1 MTLLPVLRL
10 RVRGSRCASVRLC
23 APALL
28 AWLASGLAFAAAVA
42 EEEPSRKI
50 LVAQA
55 QEEEAAAEQPGAEQP
70 AEQPEAAEPEA
81 AEPSDSVES
90 VQGVEVIRIR
100 GRGVGGIETEV
111 PSSITQFDAKT
122 IEALGAQDISDLSRV
137 TPNVN
142 IIQPGSTQAIFFVRG
157 IGLSDFSSNAAGA
170 VTIFQDDVSLN
181 APAIQTGQLFDV
193 EGVDVVR
200 GPQGSGPFRNA
211 SAGAIRVRS
220 RRPTGNYA
228 AQLRSSIGR
237 YDAKGGKGADKGLI
251 QDYEGAVEM
260 PLVENWLSS
269 RFAFRLNESEPYMT
283 NDCGNA
289 PPFASRNVRPLTA
302 NSRTDPAT
310 IAASICGERDPD
322 LQFGML
328 PREIPGFVDGRSRIP
343 EGLPDTVN
351 DKHNWAARG
360 TFALQV
366 PDTETKFTLNGHGS
380 RLDQDATLGQAMGTL
395 IPLGVNEFTLGGPAS
410 SFYQEPD
417 QEAEFGQICD
427 YDTTLGFCRNPN
439 TKQEFEKNLAER
451 RPLDTRPFRGDYN
464 RVGQETRDTWGGFA
478 SAEIDLA
485 FGLNLFL
492 LGSYDAYERARDQDT
507 DFTSDL
513 LFEQVEA
520 DEAWQTYEEVR
531 LGGELEAEPI
541 AWEVGGYY
549 LLEKLNVVSNTTIK
563 GGNGFFRDYDQE
575 IQSFAGWAEFKW
587 DFLDDFTL
595 EGGVRYNSEQKDFD
609 FTRVVTVQGVQAVPR
624 FAQQSKTWSTPTG
637 EIILTYH
644 LGQSSNF
651 YARYTRG
658 FKAGHFNAL
667 ASDQAGNVREPPAD
681 EEYNDAWEA
690 GLRGRWFG
698 GRLSASTAYFYYRY
712 ENYQVFLFRDIPNSP
727 PVLEIRNAAEAEN
740 YGIELEGSVAPLRGW
755 EWVPRP
761 LEGLVLSGNFGW
773 LHGEYLDFQIVSKKQ
788 NQGAQIPFTVDFSGN
803 QLQNSPEFKVSATAE
818 WTFNLGRFGFL
829 IPRYDMSWEDDKFF
843 DPNEGFGTARFQG
856 SLPDYAAGQPA
867 YFLHNVRLAYRTPSG
882 NVELAGWCRNLTDE
896 VYKTFAFDATSFSGV
911 LINFVGEPRTIGVDL
926 TLTF

>member
-10 RVRGSRCASVRLC
+10 RVRRSRCACARLC

-42 EEEPSRKI
+42 EEEPSDKI
-50 LVAQA
+50 RVAQA
-55 QEEEAAAEQPGAEQP
+55 QQEETAAEQPGAEQP
-70 AEQPEAAEPEA
+70 AAAEPEA
-81 AEPSDSVES
+81 AEPGDSAES
-90 VQGVEVIRIR
+90 VQGVEVIHIK

-142 IIQPGSTQAIFFVRG
+142 IVQPGATQAIFFVRG

-181 APAIQTGQLFDV
+181 APAIQTGQLFDI

-237 YDAKGGKGADKGLI
+237 YDADSGKGANKGLI

-260 PLVENWLSS
+260 PIVESWLSS
-269 RFAFRLNESEPYMT
+269 RFAFRLNDAEPFMT
-283 NDCGNA
+283 NGCGNA
-289 PPFASRNVRPLTA
+289 PPFASRNVRPLEEDQA
-302 NSRTDPAT
+302 GIA
-310 IAASICGERDPD
+310 AASICGERDGNPT
-322 LQFGML
+322 FGML
-328 PREIPGFVDGRSRIP
+328 PRTGSDVSRIP
-343 EGLPDTVN
+343 IGLPDEVN

-360 TFALQV
+360 LMVFQV

-395 IPLGVNEFTLGGPAS
+395 NLNGVVEGFTLGGPTS
-410 SFYQEPD
+410 SGYREPD
-417 QEAEFGQICD
+417 TVEEFTPLCQIQPNGVCA
-427 YDTTLGFCRNPN
+427 NPN
-439 TKQEFEKNLAER
+439 ARAQLEKSLAEK
-451 RPLDTRPFRGDYN
+451 RPLDLRPFRGDYD
-464 RVGQETRDTWGGFA
+464 RVGQETRDTWGGFG
-478 SAEIDLA
+478 SAEIDL

-507 DFTSDL
+507 DFTPDI
-513 LFEQVEA
+513 LFEQIEA
-520 DEAWQTYEEVR
+520 DEAWQTYEEIH
-531 LGGELEAEPI
+531 LGGELEAEPFE
-541 AWEVGGYY
+541 WELGAYY
-549 LLEKLNVVSNTTIK
+549 LQEDLNVVSDTTVA
-563 GGNGFFRDYDQE
+563 GGNAFFRDYTQK
-575 IQSFAGWAEFKW
+575 IQSYAGWAEFKW

-595 EGGVRYNSEQKDFD
+595 EGGVRYNIEEKDFQ
-609 FTRVVTVQGVQAVPR
+609 FFRQVTVVGSPGNSQNADENE
-624 FAQQSKTWSTPTG
+624 TWSTPTG
-637 EIILTYH
+637 QLILTYH
-644 LGQSSNF
+644 LSANSNA

-667 ASDQAGNVREPPAD
+667 ASGAGDPSGKIDVPPAD

-712 ENYQVFLFRDIPNSP
+712 ENYQVFLFRDLPGQP
-727 PVLEIRNAAEAEN
+727 PVLEIQNAAEAEN
-740 YGIELEGSVAPLRGW
+740 YGIEVEGSVAPLRGW
-755 EWVPRP
+755 APR
-761 LEGLVLSGNFGW
+761 LLDGLTVSGNFGW
-773 LHGEYLDFQIVSKKQ
+773 LHGEYLDFQIISKKQ
-788 NQGAQIPFTVDFSGN
+788 NQGAQIPFTVDFSGK
-803 QLQNSPEFKVSATAE
+803 QLQNAPQYKVSATVE
-818 WTFNLGRFGFL
+818 LPLNLDRFGTL
-829 IPRYDMSWEDDKFF
+829 IPRYDVSWEDDKFY
-843 DPNEGFGTARFQG
+843 DPNEGLGTARFQG
-856 SLPDYAAGQPA
+856 SLPDFAAGQPA

-926 TLTF
+926 TVTF